1 LRHGLADQM
10 QGHKGDDSGKPG
22 RRQSGSEG
30 AAGSDLLIAPK
41 SALLHAQVEAVR

>member
-10 QGHKGDDSGKPG
+10 QGHKGDNSGKPG
-22 RRQSGSEG
+22 QRQSGSEG
-30 AAGSDLLIAPK
+30 AAGSDQLIAPK